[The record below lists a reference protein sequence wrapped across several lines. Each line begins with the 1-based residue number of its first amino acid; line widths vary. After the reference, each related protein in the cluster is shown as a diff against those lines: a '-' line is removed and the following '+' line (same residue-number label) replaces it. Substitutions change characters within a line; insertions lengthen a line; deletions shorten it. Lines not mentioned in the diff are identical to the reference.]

1 MNPELFT
8 ITNYLIAINV
18 IGFVITA
25 VYAFFG
31 GKKKKSPTYAASAV
45 ISLFGGALGVVL
57 AMLLFARKAEKSNMM
72 SWIFSICVLVM
83 QVILFLFLKFGN
95 HENLTFDFVSFF
107 AAHKPLM
114 IYLICINVITFA
126 AFAADKFMAIAH
138 RQRIRIVTL
147 LVLSFLGG
155 VIGGLLGMCIFRHKI
170 RKVYFAV
177 GLPLMFIMHLVLIF
191 YIMNR

>member
-8 ITNYLIAINV
+8 ITNYLIAINI
-18 IGFVITA
+18 IGFILTA
-25 VYAFFG
+25 AYAFFG
-31 GKKKKSPTYAASAV
+31 GRKGKSPTYAAAAA
-45 ISLFGGALGVVL
+45 IALIGGSLGVVI
-57 AMLLFARKAEKSNMM
+57 AMLLFARKAEKASMM
-72 SWIFSICVLVM
+72 SRIFSVCVLIM
-83 QVILFLFLKFGN
+83 QIILLLFLKSGN
-95 HENLTFDFVSFF
+95 YENLTFDFVGFF
-107 AAHKPLM
+107 AAHKPLT

-126 AFAADKFMAIAH
+126 AFAVDKFMAIAN

-177 GLPLMFIMHLVLIF
+177 GLPLMFVMHLVLIF